1 VEEKI
6 ESRMTIQLSPAR
18 TIRVAEMPAQEVD
31 VELLTFVERY
41 ATNLARWDV
50 LVFFGRNPTA
60 RDNALGIAQQIG
72 RRAHII
78 EKELNDLV
86 YLGILRARDLGGG
99 MQYELARLPG
109 TRRTVMRLAR
119 RTDA

>member
-1 VEEKI
+1 MRAVQII
-6 ESRMTIQLSPAR
+6 EAPI
-18 TIRVAEMPAQEVD
+18 QEVD

-50 LVFFGRNPTA
+50 LVYFGRNPNVRESA
-60 RDNALGIAQQIG
+60 SGIARQIG

-86 YLGILRARDLGGG
+86 YLGILRVRDNGNGTL
-99 MQYELARLPG
+99 YELPRIPSA
-109 TRRTVMRLAR
+109 TRRTMMRLAR
-119 RTDA
+119 RTGT

>member
-1 VEEKI
+1 
-6 ESRMTIQLSPAR
+6 MTIQLSPAR

-50 LVFFGRNPTA
+50 LVFFGRNPAA